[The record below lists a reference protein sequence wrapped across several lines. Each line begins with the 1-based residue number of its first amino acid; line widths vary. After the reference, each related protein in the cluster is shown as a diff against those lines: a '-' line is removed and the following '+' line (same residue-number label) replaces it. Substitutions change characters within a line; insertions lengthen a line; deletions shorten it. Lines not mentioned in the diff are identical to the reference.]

1 MAEMDPGFRRDDDED
16 RLLPIPKTTR
26 KGIRGMARAP
36 LPEMRNPGRGAAGVS
51 SPVEEDGSGVCIIKG
66 GEGDD
71 ANPIVLLSRIK
82 RNRYLAN

>member
-26 KGIRGMARAP
+26 KGILGVAC
-36 LPEMRNPGRGAAGVS
+36 LPFRKMRNPGRGAAGVS
-51 SPVEEDGSGVCIIKG
+51 SPVEEDGSVFASSR

-71 ANPIVLLSRIK
+71 ANPTVLLSRIK